1 MVNKTLGFNRV
12 LVEACAGWP
21 TRSGTRSVAKLLML
35 KKLYALHKETKKAND
50 HSSL

>member
-12 LVEACAGWP
+12 LVDVCAGWP

-35 KKLYALHKETKKAND
+35 KKLFALHKETKRAND
-50 HSSL
+50 QSAL